1 MVWWKLYK
9 GPGKFNFFKG
19 NTGYPSIFAGGH
31 IPCTDYKISLFIPH
45 SIVETIRKL
54 LSGLLHFCSLDNLVY
69 LEVVIFQDSRY
80 DNCFG
85 VFLELSAEVQKS
97 SRKFSH
103 GLDFNMWSGSQFILL
118 LGSLGFDLK
127 FVFAKSNL
135 IYIPTFFLQAKRWLM
150 LPWIVGTFL
159 FLLAYLGGVIVSIY
173 LIGTSRYEILLLL
186 GFAIV
191 EAAIGFYL
199 WVCIV
204 SLFQVNNSTAVR
216 QRLLESSFS

>member
-1 MVWWKLYK
+1 
-9 GPGKFNFFKG
+9 
-19 NTGYPSIFAGGH
+19 
-31 IPCTDYKISLFIPH
+31 
-45 SIVETIRKL
+45 
-54 LSGLLHFCSLDNLVY
+54 
-69 LEVVIFQDSRY
+69 
-80 DNCFG
+80 
-85 VFLELSAEVQKS
+85 
-97 SRKFSH
+97 
-103 GLDFNMWSGSQFILL
+103 
-118 LGSLGFDLK
+118 
-127 FVFAKSNL
+127 
-135 IYIPTFFLQAKRWLM
+135 M

-216 QRLLESSFS
+216 QRLLELGFS